1 MIKTTTYE
9 IILLLFTP
17 LLLFLLLLL
26 LWFYVLLI
34 YEDLDLI
41 TFGAVLKSILHRT
54 QRHNNVA

>member
-1 MIKTTTYE
+1 MTTYK

-17 LLLFLLLLL
+17 LLLFLLLLM
-26 LWFYVLLI
+26 WFYVLLV

>member
-1 MIKTTTYE
+1 MIDMTTYE
-9 IILLLFTP
+9 TILLLFTP

-26 LWFYVLLI
+26 WFYVLLV

>member
-26 LWFYVLLI
+26 WFYVLLV

>member
-1 MIKTTTYE
+1 MIEMTTYE

-26 LWFYVLLI
+26 WFYVLLI
-34 YEDLDLI
+34 YKDLDLI

>member
-1 MIKTTTYE
+1 MIEMTTYE

-26 LWFYVLLI
+26 WFYVLLV